1 MRRAIADFFWGTEEG
16 KKNMHWR
23 SWEWLSSPKQYG
35 GLGFRDLVLF
45 NQAMLGRQCWRL
57 LTEPNSLCA
66 RVLKGRY
73 FPETDFWHASKPR
86 SSSYTWRSILF
97 GKELIKQGIRWGIG
111 DGKTT
116 RLLSDHWI
124 PEVAPGFLKPRGP
137 IPEGASVSLIMDSDR
152 MIWDTD
158 RIQTLFDEET
168 AAKILQVPISRH
180 GGEDFVSWP
189 YTKNGAYSVR
199 SAYHLARTEA
209 FYLARSMPKQ
219 GLSSTREDE
228 APLWKKLWAIKAP
241 GKMKITL
248 WRFIHD
254 CLPSGHQLKHRHI
267 PAPDACV
274 YCGRMEHAVHT
285 MMFCQFARD
294 VWNELKAFFS
304 IKLQRKNFINPKV

>member
-1 MRRAIADFFWGTEEG
+1 
-16 KKNMHWR
+16 
-23 SWEWLSSPKQYG
+23 
-35 GLGFRDLVLF
+35 
-45 NQAMLGRQCWRL
+45 
-57 LTEPNSLCA
+57 
-66 RVLKGRY
+66 
-73 FPETDFWHASKPR
+73 
-86 SSSYTWRSILF
+86 
-97 GKELIKQGIRWGIG
+97 
-111 DGKTT
+111 
-116 RLLSDHWI
+116 
-124 PEVAPGFLKPRGP
+124 
-137 IPEGASVSLIMDSDR
+137 

-209 FYLARSMPKQ
+209 VYLARSMPKQ

-254 CLPSGHQLKHRHI
+254 CLPYDHQLKHRHI
-267 PAPDACV
+267 PASDACV
-274 YCGRMEHAVHT
+274 YCGRVEYVVHT
-285 MMFCQFARD
+285 MMFCEFAMD
-294 VWNELKAFFS
+294 VWNELKASFL
-304 IKLQRKNFINPKV
+304 IKLQRKNFINPKAWTFYFISRTDRRENMLLAVAFWHLWNARNGVRNGDHMKSPRELAEQIKGYVDMIELHLYKPLSNHSRDSKSSVAIWSPPPEGKVQINVDAAIFKTSKRTGVGVVIRNHRGICLAACSELIQDVTTPELAEALAIRRALALTRE